1 MKSILFTL
9 AGLLLVTATCFG
21 IVSDDKSVLTEK
33 RNVSDFNQL
42 IISGPYKV
50 TVEIGKKASLEIR
63 ASKSMMEYCKSEVNN
78 GVLRVYLD
86 TPSHFRWNNLT
97 LEAYITVDYLTSV
110 QMGGASKMTWN
121 GAMKTDQWKL
131 DVGGASKFETS
142 SPLTFKNCQIRVG
155 GASKADLNGKIVTE
169 DLNINVGGA
178 SRANVTVEARI
189 TDVSVNGASHLDISG
204 FSVGMNAKASGASHL
219 SAENFLCETI
229 DAEASGASSASV
241 NAKKS
246 VIGRRTGASN
256 IRVSG
261 NPANVDLR

>member
-1 MKSILFTL
+1 
-9 AGLLLVTATCFG
+9 
-21 IVSDDKSVLTEK
+21 
-33 RNVSDFNQL
+33 
-42 IISGPYKV
+42 
-50 TVEIGKKASLEIR
+50 
-63 ASKSMMEYCKSEVNN
+63 
-78 GVLRVYLD
+78 
-86 TPSHFRWNNLT
+86 
-97 LEAYITVDYLTSV
+97 
-110 QMGGASKMTWN
+110 MTWN

-142 SPLTFKNCQIRVG
+142 SPLTFKNCEIRVG
-155 GASKADLNGKIVTE
+155 GASKADMNGKIVTE

-178 SRANVTVEARI
+178 SRANATVEARI
-189 TDVSVNGASHLDISG
+189 AEVSVNGASHLEISG

-261 NPANVDLR
+261 NPANIDLR